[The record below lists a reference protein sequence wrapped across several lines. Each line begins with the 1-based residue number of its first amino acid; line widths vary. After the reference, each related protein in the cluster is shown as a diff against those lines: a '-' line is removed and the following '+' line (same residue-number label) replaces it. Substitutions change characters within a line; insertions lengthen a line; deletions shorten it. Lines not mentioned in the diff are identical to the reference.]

1 MNNFFKYRA
10 YVFLAVVAC
19 ALSLTVGFYWG
30 QNNKSESDKISGII
44 NKTASQNSKVDFAS
58 FWKAWNVI
66 DEKYVP
72 TNSTTTEKI
81 DDQARVYGA
90 IEGMV
95 ASLGDPYTVFFPP
108 IESKIFSEEISGQ
121 IEGVGMEVDVRDDIL
136 TVIAPIKGTPA
147 FRAGIKAGDKIIKI
161 GDTLTAGLKTDEAI
175 KLIRGKKGTMVRG
188 TLVRSGVKDPFE
200 ISMVRDVINIPALDT
215 ETKGDVF
222 IIRLYSF
229 SAISPDLFRGAL
241 REFVE
246 SGKYKL
252 VIDLRGNPGG
262 YLEAA
267 TDMAS
272 WFLPLGKI

>member
-1 MNNFFKYRA
+1 MSNFFKYRA
-10 YVFLAVVAC
+10 FASILIIVVGGVFFTGYYVGKNTKTEAEKVTAV
-19 ALSLTVGFYWG
+19 
-30 QNNKSESDKISGII
+30 I
-44 NKTASQNSKVDFAS
+44 NKTDALNAAVDFAP
-58 FWKAWNVI
+58 FWEAWNVI
-66 DEKYVP
+66 NEKYIP
-72 TNSTTTEKI
+72 TNSTSTDTVS
-81 DDQARVYGA
+81 DQARVYGA

-108 IESKIFSEEISGQ
+108 VESKIFNDEISGQ

-246 SGKYKL
+246 
-252 VIDLRGNPGG
+252 
-262 YLEAA
+262 
-267 TDMAS
+267 
-272 WFLPLGKI
+272 